1 MKSRTLFILA
11 VILLAVA
18 SLYPGAAM
26 AQSAAEQEITE
37 LEQKMNAAYAA
48 NDLPTYFAFYS
59 KDFTQ
64 WLPEGRTNP
73 SSVREDVDRVHQEW
87 RGCCVGRD
95 FRYAYT
101 DRPER
106 RYRGCELPAS
116 RQDPLPK
123 EKRSRRRDVSGVGC
137 LVQARWSLESC
148 SPALFTRAQE
158 KIVTPHFGAFHE

>member
-18 SLYPGAAM
+18 SLCPRATM

-64 WLPEGRTNP
+64 WLPEGRTDLP
-73 SSVREDVDRVHQEW
+73 QYEKMWTGFIKSGGAVVSDEISEMHIQIGPGGDTAVASYLLHVKTRSPKKKEVADEVFQESDVWFKRDGSWKVVHLH
-87 RGCCVGRD
+87 
-95 FRYAYT
+95 Y
-101 DRPER
+101 
-106 RYRGCELPAS
+106 
-116 RQDPLPK
+116 
-123 EKRSRRRDVSGVGC
+123 
-137 LVQARWSLESC
+137 
-148 SPALFTRAQE
+148 SPAP
-158 KIVTPHFGAFHE
+158 KKK